1 MPKLLKFKDFV
12 NLITESFVNEG
23 GAYGHLNHPF
33 DDINLTFQD
42 LQDMLDSTINGAFGP
57 ENFVQEKTDGQNIM
71 VSWKG
76 EKLIAARNRS
86 HLKNQGANALSA
98 EALAQMFAGRGEIE
112 IAFNTAMQDLSSA
125 IAALSSSDRNKF
137 FAEGKKF
144 ASVEV
149 ITPKTQNVIPYG
161 LKMLV
166 FHGITEYD
174 NEGNAISEDKQAGR
188 DLGKLIEEVNASVQK
203 DFFIR
208 GPHDLEI
215 RALPNT
221 KARESYYR
229 KKLKDVMSQSGCDLN
244 STVGDYVIGMAKN
257 ILGREA
263 SKSGISIPS
272 HSEERLVRRIADIDK
287 TKSYTIP
294 EIKKDLG
301 AGASWF
307 IELEKKSSKVIRREI
322 YAPLENIFLEIG
334 TEMMKN
340 MSSFLAA
347 NPTQASETLR
357 KEIEKAISSVRT
369 NGNEED
375 VVKLEHELKRIAVSG
390 GLESVVPTEG
400 ITFLFRGKLYKYTG
414 IFAPINQIKGM
425 LTYQR

>member
-12 NLITESFVNEG
+12 NLVNESFVFEG

-33 DDINLTFQD
+33 DDIDLTFQD
-42 LQDMLDSTINGAFGP
+42 LQDMLDATVNGAFGP

-71 VSWKG
+71 ISWKEG
-76 EKLIAARNRS
+76 RLIAARNNS
-86 HLKNQGANALSA
+86 HLKNKGANALTK
-98 EALAQMFAGRGEIE
+98 EALAHMFSGRGEIE
-112 IAFNTAMQDLSSA
+112 IAFNTAMEDLSSA
-125 IAALSSSDRNKF
+125 ISSLSEKDKTRF
-137 FAEGKKF
+137 FGEGSKF

-149 ITPKTQNVIPYG
+149 ITPKTQNVVPYG

-166 FHGITEYD
+166 FHGINEYD
-174 NEGNAISEDKQAGR
+174 DGGNVIDQDKQAGR
-188 DLGKLIEEVNASVQK
+188 DLGKIIEDINASVQK

-221 KARESYYR
+221 KSRESYYR
-229 KKLKDVMSQSGCDLN
+229 KKLKDVMIQSGCSFH
-244 STVGDYVIGMAKN
+244 STVGDYVIGMARN
-257 ILGREA
+257 ILKREA
-263 SKSGISIPS
+263 SKSGIAIPS

-301 AGASWF
+301 SDASWF
-307 IELEKKSSKVIRREI
+307 IDLEKKSSKSIRREI

-347 NPTQASETLR
+347 NPTDAAESLR
-357 KEIEKAISSVRT
+357 LEIEKVISSVRT
-369 NGNEED
+369 NGNESD
-375 VVKLEHELKRIAVSG
+375 VEKLEHELRRIAVSG
-390 GLESVVPTEG
+390 GLESIVPTEG
-400 ITFLFRGKLYKYTG
+400 ITFVFRSKLYKYTG

-425 LTYQR
+425 LTYQK